1 MRREKYLHTFK
12 RTKLQNTVIFNVRK
26 IDERMY
32 LQVHLFGVMF
42 HSGPVR
48 LGEEW
53 GGPSEI
59 KVVFTGINP
68 IGVLEIRAEDACQ
81 SLVGAIFF
89 QQYGTNPIINHTGV

>member
-1 MRREKYLHTFK
+1 
-12 RTKLQNTVIFNVRK
+12 
-26 IDERMY
+26 MY

-53 GGPSEI
+53 GSPPEI
-59 KVVFTGINP
+59 KIILTGINP
-68 IGVLEIRAEDACQ
+68 TSVLEIRAEDACQ